1 MYDFFFNFKH
11 FFHILRVDTFSYL
24 IIVILFVD
32 IKSNIEADCDC
43 IACVISSHGAE
54 VPIAKTTENTSY
66 TRHHILFT
74 KDGIIPTDEILE
86 LFNDEHCPRLRG
98 KPRMFF
104 IQVYFISENV
114 QSNAVYC
121 NVFAVYYYITEMC
134 LICSPI
140 CYIYN
145 A

>member
-1 MYDFFFNFKH
+1 
-11 FFHILRVDTFSYL
+11 
-24 IIVILFVD
+24 LFVD
-32 IKSNIEADCDC
+32 IKSNIEPDCDC

-104 IQVYFISENV
+104 IQVYD
-114 QSNAVYC
+114 
-121 NVFAVYYYITEMC
+121 VFSVVLAIGTELRDSIIRRDTYKLDRKKMFTNTV
-134 LICSPI
+134 SSHVPSG
-140 CYIYN
+140 
-145 A
+145 